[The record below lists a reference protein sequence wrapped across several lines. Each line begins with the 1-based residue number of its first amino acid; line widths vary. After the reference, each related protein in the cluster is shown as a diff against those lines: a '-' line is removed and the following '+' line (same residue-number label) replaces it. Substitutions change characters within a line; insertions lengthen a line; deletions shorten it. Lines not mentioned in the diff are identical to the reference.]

1 MTKRTRGFLFVATG
15 ILVVGLGTGLV
26 ASYMGGIQ
34 GLTLI
39 GGNGPAE
46 LAYVASDAHM
56 VGFANVRDVMDS
68 ELRQKLMQMQPGSAE
83 GARQFQEAT
92 GIDIQTD
99 VDVVVASLSGTAS
112 PNQRPLLLARGR
124 FDSAR
129 IEALAREKGA
139 VIEEYKGRRLIV
151 HGDSDMGVV
160 FVEPNLAAVG
170 TPASLRRAIDTK
182 DGGTNVTDNPEI
194 MRLVK
199 DIDDGNAWAV
209 ARFDALTGGRQLPPE
224 LTSQLPPV
232 NWFAASGHVNGG
244 IRGSLHAEARDEASA
259 TALRDVIRGFIA
271 LARLQTG
278 ERAEFADLMNSLEL
292 GGEGKNV
299 SLGFAVPP
307 EMIDALGAMHAR
319 RPMRPG
325 GDPGRAPSA
334 EAPAPP
340 AL

>member
-15 ILVVGLGTGLV
+15 ILVVGLGTGLI
-26 ASYMGGIQ
+26 ASYMGGMQ
-34 GLTLI
+34 GLTLL

-46 LAYVASDAHM
+46 LAYVPSDAHV
-56 VGFANVRDVMDS
+56 VGFANVREVMDS
-68 ELRQKLMQMQPGSAE
+68 ELRQKLMQMKPGSAE
-83 GARQFQEAT
+83 GAQEFQEAT

-151 HGDSDMGVV
+151 HGQSDMGVA

-170 TPASLRRAIDTK
+170 TPASIRRAIDTK
-182 DGGTNVTDNPEI
+182 DGATNVTDNPEI

-209 ARFDALTGGRQLPPE
+209 ARFDALTGGRQLPAD
-224 LTSQLPPV
+224 LASQLPPV

-244 IRGSLHAEARDEASA
+244 IRGRIHAEARDEASA

-278 ERAEFADLMNSLEL
+278 QRAEFADLMNSLEL
-292 GGEGKNV
+292 GGAGNTV

-307 EMIDALGAMHAR
+307 EMIDALGAMHAL
-319 RPMRPG
+319 RPARPG
-325 GDPGRAPSA
+325 GTPAPLPES
-334 EAPAPP
+334 PAPP